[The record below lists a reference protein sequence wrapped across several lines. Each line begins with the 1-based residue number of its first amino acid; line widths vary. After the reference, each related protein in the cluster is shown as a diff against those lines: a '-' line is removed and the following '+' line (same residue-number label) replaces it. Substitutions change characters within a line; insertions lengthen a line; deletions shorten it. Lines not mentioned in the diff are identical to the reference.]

1 MTGVPVLW
9 PALERVDTMRIQD
22 SLHAGSTPNRA
33 NQARL
38 RSSLE
43 QLSTGLRI
51 NRASDDAAGLALSE
65 GLRQQI
71 RGSQM
76 ADANTSNGL
85 AMLQIADS
93 GSQQMSD
100 TLGRMRE
107 LAIQAANGTYN
118 ANDRKAMNAEYQALA
133 SEVGSIAEST
143 SYNGI
148 PLLNGK
154 AVQFQVGSSA
164 GAADKLS
171 FGGASIPSV
180 STLGGL
186 ASQSSAQ
193 QATSAIDDY
202 LQSVN
207 QMRSTIGSTMNRLSV
222 ASSNLGSFTASATD
236 AESRIRDTDYAQQAM
251 ELARGMILNKSSM
264 AMIAQA
270 NQVPR
275 GVLSLLG

>member
-1 MTGVPVLW
+1 
-9 PALERVDTMRIQD
+9 MRIQE
-22 SLHAGSTPNRA
+22 SQVASNASRT

-51 NRASDDAAGLALSE
+51 NRASDDAAGLSLSE

-76 ADANTSNGL
+76 ADSNANNAL

-93 GSQQMSD
+93 GSQQMTD
-100 TLGRMRE
+100 ALGRMRE
-107 LAIQAANGTYN
+107 LSIQAANGTYN
-118 ANDRKAMNAEYQALA
+118 ANDRKAMDAEYQALA
-133 SEVGSIAEST
+133 SEVGAIAQST

-148 PLLNGK
+148 PLLDG
-154 AVQFQVGSSA
+154 QSMRFQVGSSSS
-164 GAADKLS
+164 AADQLS
-171 FGGASIPSV
+171 FGGASTPSL

-186 ASQSSAQ
+186 ANQASAQ
-193 QATSAIDDY
+193 NATSALDDY
-202 LQSVN
+202 LKSVN
-207 QMRSTIGSTMNRLSV
+207 QMRSSIGSTMNRLSV
-222 ASSNLGSFTASATD
+222 ASSNLGSFSASATD
-236 AESRIRDTDYAQQAM
+236 AESRIRDTDYATQAM

-275 GVLSLLG
+275 GVLNLLG